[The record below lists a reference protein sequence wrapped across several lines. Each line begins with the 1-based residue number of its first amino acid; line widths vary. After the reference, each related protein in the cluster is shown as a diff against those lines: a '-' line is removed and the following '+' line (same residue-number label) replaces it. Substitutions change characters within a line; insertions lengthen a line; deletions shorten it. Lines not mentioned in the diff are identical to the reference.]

1 MLYHTL
7 EAMVQ
12 MPLGSTLGLSLF
24 ELFPKIKVLHHD
36 WMNFLVVHPN
46 SIFNTFSNKSPQ
58 KQKFIKYT
66 LQPMI

>member
-36 WMNFLVVHPN
+36 WMNFLV
-46 SIFNTFSNKSPQ
+46 
-58 KQKFIKYT
+58 
-66 LQPMI
+66 